1 MQEAP
6 MLSKLAEAMRQWS
19 KHDPPAI
26 SSVPQITLGD
36 MEHRQLNVLAMTGLS
51 HNAAASDRLYWELD
65 RARVVPEGQI
75 GPGVVR
81 MGSIVTYRTDDGL
94 QRTVRLVYPEDAT
107 DGDRVSILSP
117 LGTAL
122 IGVSTGDTVPWSQD
136 DRHGTVRVLSV
147 CGP

>member
-1 MQEAP
+1 

-19 KHDPPAI
+19 KCDPPVI
-26 SSVPQITLGD
+26 SSVPEITLGD
-36 MEHRQLNVLAMTGLS
+36 MEHRQLNVLAMTGVS

-65 RARVVPEGQI
+65 RARVVPEAQI

-94 QRTVRLVYPEDAT
+94 QRTVRLVYPGDAT
-107 DGDRVSILSP
+107 EAERVSILSP

-122 IGVSTGDTVPWSQD
+122 IGVSTGDTVPWSHD
-136 DRHGTVRVLSV
+136 DRHGTLTVLSV

>member
-1 MQEAP
+1 
-6 MLSKLAEAMRQWS
+6 MLSKLAEAMRLWS
-19 KHDPPAI
+19 SNDPPAI

-65 RARVVPEGQI
+65 RARVVPEDQI

-81 MGSIVTYRTDDGL
+81 MGSVVTYRTDDAA
-94 QRTVRLVYPEDAT
+94 QRTVRLVYPDDAT
-107 DGDRVSILSP
+107 DLERVSILSP

-122 IGVSTGDTVPWSQD
+122 IGVSIGDVVPWSRD
-136 DRHGTVRVLSV
+136 GRPGTIEVLSV

>member
-1 MQEAP
+1 
-6 MLSKLAEAMRQWS
+6 MLSKIAEAMRQWS
-19 KHDPPAI
+19 KNDPPAI

-65 RARVVPEGQI
+65 RARVIPEAQI

-94 QRTVRLVYPEDAT
+94 QRTVRLVYP
-107 DGDRVSILSP
+107 GDDTAAERVSILSP

-122 IGVSTGDTVPWSQD
+122 IGVSTGDTVPWSHD
-136 DRHGTVRVLSV
+136 DRHGTLSVLSV

>member
-1 MQEAP
+1 MP
-6 MLSKLAEAMRQWS
+6 SKLAEAMRQWS
-19 KHDPPAI
+19 KSDPPAI

-36 MEHRQLNVLAMTGLS
+36 MEHRQLNVLAMTGLN

-65 RARVVPEGQI
+65 RARVIPEAQI

-94 QRTVRLVYPEDAT
+94 QRTVRLVYPGDDTDAE
-107 DGDRVSILSP
+107 RVSILSP

-122 IGVSTGDTVPWSQD
+122 IGVSTGDTVPWSHD
-136 DRHGTVRVLSV
+136 DRDGTLSVLSV